1 MDQVVPMIATILI
14 FVVVFGFVAFVR
26 FLQHKETIVLA
37 EKGLIHPRKRGR
49 NGNGKGALRWGII
62 IAAVGLAVLIGVF
75 PAALRQNWPILLT
88 GLLPTFFGL
97 GLVLVYVVTKE
108 EDNHKVEQESTEESL
123 DLMDE

>member
-1 MDQVVPMIATILI
+1 MDQIIPMIATILI

-26 FLQHKETIVLA
+26 FLQHKETLVLA

-62 IAAVGLAVLIGVF
+62 IAVVGLAVLIGVF
-75 PAALRQNWPILLT
+75 PTALRQNWPILLT

-108 EDNHKVEQESTEESL
+108 EDHHKEDQDSESE
-123 DLMDE
+123 DAGPIDE